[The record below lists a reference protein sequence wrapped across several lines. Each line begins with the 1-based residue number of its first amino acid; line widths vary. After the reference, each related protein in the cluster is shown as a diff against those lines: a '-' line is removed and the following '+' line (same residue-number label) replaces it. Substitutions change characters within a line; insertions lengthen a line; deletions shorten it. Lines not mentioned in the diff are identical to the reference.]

1 MEHAKQNKGK
11 RLNKLTKKGQWF
23 RTKSKEKKQREMN
36 KNISRIDRKF
46 SDMRAYDRETFDTE
60 ENLKLFE
67 KEIEIYYEWMDY
79 LIEYQ
84 YHEQTEMRNNK
95 EQEQEE
101 YEISPTPVK
110 KQTSYRQDNKVEIPY
125 FDARVEQKKELLF
138 EQKQL
143 RRIFGNSYCPKRGCI
158 L

>member
-1 MEHAKQNKGK
+1 
-11 RLNKLTKKGQWF
+11 
-23 RTKSKEKKQREMN
+23 
-36 KNISRIDRKF
+36 
-46 SDMRAYDRETFDTE
+46 
-60 ENLKLFE
+60 
-67 KEIEIYYEWMDY
+67 WMDY

-84 YHEQTEMRNNK
+84 YHEQTEMRNNE